1 MKIYVSHSGNYDYE
15 SELYAPL
22 KSSDFAHGYQIL
34 FPHDKENIDTN
45 SKSLIANSDLV
56 LAEISHASTG
66 QGIEL
71 GLASAAN
78 TPILCIYR
86 TGSKISSS
94 LRFVATE
101 FIEYTDANDMLKKL
115 GVWLQAKE

>member
-1 MKIYVSHSGNYDYE
+1 MKIYLSHSGNYDYE

-22 KSSDFAHGYQIL
+22 KSSDLSHTHQIL

-45 SKSLIANSDLV
+45 SQNLIANVDLV
-56 LAEISHASTG
+56 LAEVSHPSTG

-71 GLASAAN
+71 GWANAAD
-78 TPILCIYR
+78 TPILCVYR

-101 FIEYTDANDMLKKL
+101 FIEYADANDLLKKL
-115 GVWLQAKE
+115 EMWLQAKE